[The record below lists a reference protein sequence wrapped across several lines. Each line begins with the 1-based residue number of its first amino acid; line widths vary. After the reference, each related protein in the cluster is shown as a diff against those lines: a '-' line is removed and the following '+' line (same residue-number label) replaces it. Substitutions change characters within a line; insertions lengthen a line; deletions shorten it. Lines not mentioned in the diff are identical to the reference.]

1 MMTIRNLRLIVY
13 CVAALL
19 AMIPNALATEDKLI
33 VATAQRGAWESAAA
47 PLGQQAGIFTKH
59 GIALEF
65 VFTQDDSTTEDR
77 VISGGADVG
86 LAVNAMHVMRA
97 YARGAPLR
105 IIGAQRAGSVNY
117 WYVPKSSP
125 IKSIEGM
132 DGKTIAYESN
142 GSSSHY
148 DAIDFMREYGL
159 KAKLVLTGGTNATL
173 AHVKAGIVDIGWG
186 TLPFGIDR
194 IALGDIRVLARA
206 NDVPGIRNK
215 TTSVMI
221 TNAETLQKRR
231 QVLVRFLRA
240 YQEAVEW
247 MYSDPAALQ
256 HYAEL
261 ADMPEGV
268 ARKLRDEFFPK
279 EMLSP
284 GRITGLHAVAND
296 AMALRY
302 LHKVLSR
309 GQIRNLA
316 PSAPATPIERVLC
329 VFASGACPMGLIAP

>member
-1 MMTIRNLRLIVY
+1 MIAIRNLCYIALST
-13 CVAALL
+13 AMLL
-19 AMIPNALATEDKLI
+19 ATMPSASAEDKLI
-33 VATAQRGAWESAAA
+33 VASARHGAWESAAA
-47 PLGQQAGIFTKH
+47 ELGQQAGIFKKH
-59 GIALEF
+59 GLVLEF
-65 VFTQDDSTTEDR
+65 MFTRDNAETEQR
-77 VISGGADVG
+77 VISGSADIG
-86 LAVNAMHVMRA
+86 SAVSVMEVMRS
-97 YARGAPLR
+97 YSFGAHLR
-105 IIGAQRAGSVNY
+105 IISAHMTGSANY
-117 WYVPKSSP
+117 WYVLKSSP
-125 IKSIEGM
+125 IHSVGGIA
-132 DGKTIAYESN
+132 GKIVGYETN
-142 GSSSHY
+142 GSSSQY
-148 DAIDFMREYGL
+148 DAIDFLRKFGL
-159 KAKLVLTGGTNATL
+159 NAKLALTGGANATFNHL
-173 AHVKAGIVDIGWG
+173 KAGIIDIGWG
-186 TLPFGIDR
+186 SPPFGVDR
-194 IALGDIRVLARA
+194 TAQGDIRIVARA
-206 NDVPGIRNK
+206 NDVPKIRDK
-215 TTSVMI
+215 TASVMI
-221 TNAETLQKRR
+221 TSTETLEKRR
-231 QVLVRFLRA
+231 DVLTRYVQA
-240 YQEAVEW
+240 YREAVEW